1 MIPSQTTRSR
11 TILPGI
17 IPFSGTLSRKVRIV
31 SPYARTVRCRVRED
45 DAGMEIG
52 DFLQR
57 RFPYRSRKGWEYHLR
72 DNRIVQGEK
81 ALQPG
86 ERVRSQPPLVFST
99 SLQTEPSVP
108 DEVTL
113 LDETEDYLLVY
124 KPAPL
129 PVHPGGRYNRNTLT
143 SVLQERQPASQR
155 MVLHRLDSVT
165 SGLVLFGRN
174 ARFTKQVGRAFSE
187 GAVEKT
193 YLAIVAGIPAN
204 DRITIEEPIRRKTG
218 YLFECGEGGKQAATE
233 FVVLMRGI
241 TRTGGQAALV
251 MCRPFTGRTHQI
263 RLHLQAW
270 GHPVIDDPLYGRSPG
285 NRYVQTSENLY
296 RQENDPAKKAGPEPA
311 NAGSVLSD
319 SSIDELEIVQS
330 NLFQSNLAQTKV
342 AQSKLADTIMPLQNE
357 GISLLHCTL
366 RIPRIGCE
374 WHLFDYIGCP
384 DEDILSLLK
393 S

>member
-1 MIPSQTTRSR
+1 M
-11 TILPGI
+11 
-17 IPFSGTLSRKVRIV
+17 V
-31 SPYARTVRCRVRED
+31 SPYARSVRCRVRED
-45 DAGMEIG
+45 ETGMEIG

-57 RFPYRSRKGWEYHLR
+57 RFPYRSRKGWECHLR

-86 ERVRSQPPLVFST
+86 DRVRSQPPLVFST

-165 SGLVLFGRN
+165 SGLVLFGRSTG
-174 ARFTKQVGRAFSE
+174 FTKQVGRAFSE

-193 YLAIVAGIPAN
+193 YLAIVAGIPVN
-204 DRITIEEPIRRKTG
+204 DRITVEEPIRRKTG
-218 YLFECGEGGKQAATE
+218 YLFECGEGGKPAATE

-241 TRTGGQAALV
+241 TRTGGQGALV

-270 GHPVIDDPLYGRSPG
+270 GHPVIDDPLYGRSQG
-285 NRYVQTSENLY
+285 KRYVRTSENRY
-296 RQENDPAKKAGPEPA
+296 RQENKPARKEDQEPA
-311 NAGSVLSD
+311 NAGSVLSE
-319 SSIDELEIVQS
+319 SSRVESEFVQS
-330 NLFQSNLAQTKV
+330 NIDRLNIDRSNIAQTKV
-342 AQSKLADTIMPLQNE
+342 AQSKLADTIMPLQNQ
-357 GISLLHCTL
+357 GISLLHCSM
-366 RIPRIGCE
+366 RIPRIDCE
-374 WHLFDYIGCP
+374 WHLFDHMTCP
-384 DEDILSLLK
+384 DERVHILLRY
-393 S
+393 